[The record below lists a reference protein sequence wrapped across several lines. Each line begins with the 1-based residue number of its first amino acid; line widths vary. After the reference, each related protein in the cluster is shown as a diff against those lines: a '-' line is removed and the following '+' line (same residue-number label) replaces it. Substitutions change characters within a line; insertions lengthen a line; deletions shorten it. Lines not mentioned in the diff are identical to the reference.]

1 MRSLLFF
8 LGVAVAAR
16 AASGQTPA
24 APGTAPG
31 RPALEER
38 EPLPGRTNQK
48 IERIRHEDKGSRI
61 DELRVGGQTENI
73 TVQPKAD
80 VPEYEVQP
88 STFSRG
94 RPADNRDGMGADGGK
109 RNWNLLRF

>member
-8 LGVAVAAR
+8 LCVAVAAS

-24 APGTAPG
+24 APG

-48 IERIRHEDKGSRI
+48 IERIRHEDAGSRI